1 MQFNFFRITL
11 VTWKLTHK
19 KFRSLQTGQSSVR
32 HSDYSSLLCWYT
44 SSYQPQRLKTP
55 FWRSGHSSSLYNTQC
70 TETKIKIWQLR
81 KSPLLLKI
89 IFIVILTYRQDLSY
103 ITKRLNGCF
112 FLSFQCTSLVFLCE
126 SLLGIILNN
135 LYVLFLLECF
145 VWFSYTL
152 KYSVI
157 QVEKKKN

>member
-1 MQFNFFRITL
+1 M
-11 VTWKLTHK
+11 
-19 KFRSLQTGQSSVR
+19 SLQTGQSSVR

-44 SSYQPQRLKTP
+44 SSYQPQPLKTP

-70 TETKIKIWQLR
+70 TQTKIKIWQLR

-103 ITKRLNGCF
+103 ITKKLLMDVF
-112 FLSFQCTSLVFLCE
+112 FLSFQCMSLVFLCE
-126 SLLGIILNN
+126 SLLEVILNN

-145 VWFSYTL
+145 V
-152 KYSVI
+152 
-157 QVEKKKN
+157 